1 MAIVVIPKQYTG
13 VVLAKKQL
21 TPKMFWLSLRPATPV
36 PFTPGQYASWL
47 IGQQRRPLSIAS
59 HRLNEP
65 LEFVVDVSPHGT
77 CSQLVE
83 HVQPGESVTF
93 MAPYGRFVVDKTDT
107 RPLLFIATGSGI
119 APIRAHIH
127 DVLEHGWK
135 QPITLFFGNKN
146 EESMFF
152 TEEFSELA
160 SRYAH
165 FSFIPVLSE
174 PSAMWTGQHGL
185 VTTVVP
191 NQVPD
196 LPAWSGYVCG
206 SPQMVKDTTTMLQ
219 KQGVPKEQIHSE
231 EFK

>member
-1 MAIVVIPKQYTG
+1 MAIVVIPKQYTA

-21 TPKMFWLSLRPATPV
+21 TPKMFWLSLRPAIPV

-119 APIRAHIH
+119 APIRAHIY
-127 DVLEHGWK
+127 DLLASGGK
-135 QPITLFFGNKN
+135 QPIRLFFGNRDQDH
-146 EESMFF
+146 MFL
-152 TEEFSELA
+152 TEEFSELVD
-160 SRYAH
+160 RYPT

-174 PSAMWTGQHGL
+174 PSPAWTGQRGL

-196 LPAWSGYVCG
+196 LPAWSVYVCG
-206 SPQMVKDTTTMLQ
+206 SPQMVKDTIAMLQ